1 MGFWDW
7 IKRNLEE
14 EEPAGGWPYRN
25 FKREDV
31 QCKCCG
37 TLVENEGALGRLDK
51 VLDLLPGIR
60 INCGY
65 RCPPHNAKVGGAPLS
80 QHKLGTAF
88 DLSTRGQHKSE
99 DVMAAAKAAGF
110 TGFGI
115 YKTFVHV
122 DMAKRTFRGK

>member
-1 MGFWDW
+1 MGLWDW
-7 IKRNLEE
+7 LKANLEE
-14 EEPAGGWPYRN
+14 EEPAGRWPYKN
-25 FKREDV
+25 FRKEDV

-37 TLVENEGALGRLDK
+37 ALVDNADALKKLDK
-51 VLDLLPGIR
+51 VLALLEGIR

-65 RCPPHNAKVGGAPLS
+65 RCPTHNAKVGGAPLS

-88 DLSTRGQHKSE
+88 DLSTRGKHKSE
-99 DVMAAAKAAGF
+99 DVVAAAKAAGF

-122 DMAKRTFRGK
+122 DTAKRTFKGK